1 MSRQTMSATEILKH
15 RYYAGKPERKADLDV
30 ARLGASVAR
39 QIYELR
45 SIAGLTQRELALQLG
60 TTTSV
65 ISRLEDA
72 DYQGYSLQMLRRIAT
87 ALGASLEVK
96 LVPVSK

>member
-15 RYYAGKPERKADLDV
+15 RYYSGKPERKADLEV
-30 ARLGASVAR
+30 ARLDASVAR

-45 SIAGLTQRELALQLG
+45 SIAGLTQRELALQVG
-60 TTTSV
+60 TTASV

-72 DYQGYSLQMLRRIAT
+72 DYQVHSLQMLRRIAT
-87 ALGASLEVK
+87 ALGANLEVK
-96 LVPVSK
+96 LVLGSK

>member
-1 MSRQTMSATEILKH
+1 MSKKIASATEILKH
-15 RYYAGKPERKADLDV
+15 RYYSGKPERKADLEV
-30 ARLGASVAR
+30 ARLDASVAR

-45 SIAGLTQRELALQLG
+45 SIAGLTQRELALQVG
-60 TTTSV
+60 TTASV

-72 DYQGYSLQMLRRIAT
+72 DYQGHSLQMLRRIAT